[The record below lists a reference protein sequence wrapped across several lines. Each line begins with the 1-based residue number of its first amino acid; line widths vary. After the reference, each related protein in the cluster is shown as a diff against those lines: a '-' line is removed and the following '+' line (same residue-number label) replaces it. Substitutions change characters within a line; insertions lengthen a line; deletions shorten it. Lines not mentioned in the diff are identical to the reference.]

1 MAPLYLVLD
10 QGGNSGRALVF
21 DHQGRQ
27 LALASRPASTTR
39 GNGGRVEQSPAELR
53 RSLTDSLAEVLSG
66 MSAADRDRI
75 AGAALVTQRS
85 SLVCW
90 RKADGSPLS
99 PVLSWQDTRAASLLD
114 DLDLDREQLRRI
126 TGLVANAH
134 YGASKMR
141 WCLDNLPAVIEALDD
156 NDLFIG
162 PLAAW
167 LCAALTGNARVE
179 PGNGS
184 RTLLM
189 DIQSR
194 QWHPKLLSAFGIP
207 SSVLPGIVANR
218 SCYGDI
224 SWDGQTIPLKLVNGD
239 QCAAFHGNGP
249 LEAGTAYINAGTGA
263 FVATPLPQGRPI
275 PPGLLKTPVYC
286 DGKGCH
292 YVCEGTVNGA
302 ASALD
307 AMAGELGLD
316 DYNGLDKWSG
326 GNTGIPLFLN
336 GIGGL
341 GAPFWQP
348 DFTSGFVGE
357 GSPEAKMVSV
367 AESIAFLLQVNMDAM
382 AASGLP
388 LSRILLSGGLARY
401 QWLAQCLGALTG
413 LPVAVADNPEATARG
428 AAFQLAGF
436 PDGWAMSAVPVPGA
450 DSAAAEAIRQR
461 YARWRQLMPI
471 PR

>member
-27 LALASRPASTTR
+27 LALASRPVSTTR
-39 GNGGRVEQSPAELR
+39 EDGGRVEQSPAELR

-66 MSAADRDRI
+66 ISAADRDGI
-75 AGAALVTQRS
+75 VGAALVTQRS

-114 DLDLDREQLRRI
+114 ALDLDREQLHHI

-141 WCLDNLPAVIEALDD
+141 WCLDNLPAVAEALDD

-189 DIQSR
+189 AIESR
-194 QWHPKLLSAFGIP
+194 QWHPPLLSAFGIP
-207 SSVLPGIVANR
+207 PSVLPGIVASR
-218 SCYGDI
+218 SRYGDI
-224 SWDGQTIPLKLVNGD
+224 PCNGQTISLKLVNGD
-239 QCAAFHGNGP
+239 QCTAFYGNGP

-263 FVATPLPQGRPI
+263 FVATPLPHGRPL

-286 DGKGCH
+286 DDKGCH

-316 DYNGLDKWSG
+316 DYNGLDQWSG
-326 GNTGIPLFLN
+326 ENTGIPLFLN

-348 DFTSGFVGE
+348 DFTGGFVGE
-357 GSPEAKMVSV
+357 GSPEAKMVAV
-367 AESIAFLLQVNMDAM
+367 MESIAFLLQVNLDTMV
-382 AASGLP
+382 ASELP
-388 LSRILLSGGLARY
+388 LNRILLSGGLTRY
-401 QWLAQCLGALTG
+401 QRLAQCLGALSG

-436 PDGWAMSAVPVPGA
+436 PGGWAMPAVSIPKADEGA
-450 DSAAAEAIRQR
+450 ATAIRKR
-461 YARWRQLMPI
+461 YAHWRQLMPD
-471 PR
+471 PQ